1 LQISAGY
8 PFVGIISV
16 GLSKKFL
23 RYKNAQ
29 YSGVESLDFCH
40 CPAGNKKSYPSGEK
54 SGLLKNVGI
63 L

>member
-1 LQISAGY
+1 M
-8 PFVGIISV
+8 V

-29 YSGVESLDFCH
+29 NYGVESLALYH
-40 CPAGNKKSYPSGEK
+40 CPAGNKNNYPSGEK